1 MDLIPPKFN
10 RLSLFDPRVPHG
22 VVPVHGVHDPREARI
37 VLHGWFAE
45 PEPYF
50 EGEEAVCDCGA
61 GVGRGWFA
69 EAEPCFEGG
78 EF

>member
-1 MDLIPPKFN
+1 MQPLVQVQLIEPQFN

-50 EGEEAVCDCGA
+50 EGVLE
-61 GVGRGWFA
+61 GVVLWV
-69 EAEPCFEGG
+69 
-78 EF
+78 